1 MEVGFLRKVFRM
13 DDLLAVII
21 DCLLTGYVVKVINE
35 GKCPEEMSVVQS
47 VYFRGTREDIGPCTD
62 LC

>member
-1 MEVGFLRKVFRM
+1 M
-13 DDLLAVII
+13 DDLLPVII